1 VHGAKVAA
9 GVNIGNEVP
18 RDVLVGLRVAPGA
31 GRDPVLPAQVANKVV
46 RGERKPMEDPP
57 PGVALPD
64 AAGAEVPRVAEEV
77 LDQETEVR
85 RREAQPNELADVGL
99 REAKSHAVV

>member
-1 VHGAKVAA
+1 
-9 GVNIGNEVP
+9 
-18 RDVLVGLRVAPGA
+18 
-31 GRDPVLPAQVANKVV
+31 
-46 RGERKPMEDPP
+46 MEDPP